1 VAEYDDL
8 IAAGRERLRHW
19 RIEDALVS
27 LGEAS
32 RLCPQAT
39 AAHYLRGEAWFLQR
53 QLDRA
58 LQCHEMALRCGM
70 DHDIAARGHAMS
82 GVIPGDFGW
91 MCHMLQGDFESAW
104 QLADRDRDLLSGR
117 SMNAATLPRH
127 NRAVWDGSALDGRR
141 ILVRCYHGLGD
152 TIHFIRY
159 MPLLAKRAASVC
171 VEAQPEL
178 LDLFSGVPGID
189 TLCGLS
195 DGRDRDCD
203 ELGCDSEIDV
213 TELPYAFRT
222 TLDTIPAAVPYLQA
236 KPADLAAARRRLA
249 ALPGRRVGLCWAAGD
264 WKPER
269 SLTLGAL
276 TPLAAVPGVAFVSLQ
291 RGPAYESWRMMRE
304 GPPIAAELISD
315 SVAETAATIAALDLV
330 ITVDTMVAHL
340 GGALG
345 VPVWLMLH
353 AAADWRWLLDRSD
366 SPWYPTMRL
375 FRQSSRGDWGSVVD
389 QISPQLKETIS
400 RRAVRGGARS
410 FAAVPRRR

>member
-1 VAEYDDL
+1 M
-8 IAAGRERLRHW
+8 AAGREQLWHW
-19 RIEDALVS
+19 RIEDALTS
-27 LGEAS
+27 LAKAS
-32 RLCPQAT
+32 ELCPHAA

-53 QLDRA
+53 RLSQA
-58 LQCHEMALRCGM
+58 LQCHELALRCGI
-70 DHDIAARGHAMS
+70 DRDIAARGQAMS

-104 QLADRDRDLLSGR
+104 RLADRDRELLRGR

-127 NRAVWDGSALDGRR
+127 NRAVWDGNALDGRR

-152 TIHFIRY
+152 TIQFVRY
-159 MPLLAKRAASVC
+159 VPPLAKRAASVC
-171 VEAQPEL
+171 VEAQPQL
-178 LDLFSGVPGID
+178 LDLLSGVPGID
-189 TLCGLS
+189 TLYGLS

-222 TLDTIPAAVPYLQA
+222 TLDTIPAAVPYLQP
-236 KPADLAAARRRLA
+236 KPVNLAAARRRLA
-249 ALPGRRVGLCWAAGD
+249 TLPGRRVGLCWAAGD

-269 SLTLGAL
+269 SLTSGELA
-276 TPLAAVPGVAFVSLQ
+276 PLAAVPGVAFVSLQ
-291 RGPAYESWRMMRE
+291 RGPAHESWRMNRE
-304 GPPIAAELISD
+304 GPPIAAELTSD

-340 GGALG
+340 AGALG

-353 AAADWRWLLDRSD
+353 AAADWRWLLDRDD

-375 FRQSSRGDWGSVVD
+375 FRQSERGDWRRVVD
-389 QISPQLKETIS
+389 Q
-400 RRAVRGGARS
+400 VGAALPER
-410 FAAVPRRR
+410 